1 MIKQNQRVINFLN
14 IASDAVLIFCSF
26 YLALYVRFEFLHGH
40 TSLELFSARYLLIVA
55 GYSLLVVLIY
65 AALRMYGSYR
75 FKESGSEIATILL
88 VNAVAVLGFMAF
100 LYVTRVMEFPR
111 LAVFLFWLLSSAAV
125 IGKRMVGRGILR
137 YYRKLGYNQK
147 HVLLVGSGPLA
158 GQYLADIAAGP
169 HLGITVDGYLRA
181 EPAPADKPVNA
192 ARSRAVSAALAD
204 PAVPAAAAAS
214 AAPPAAAGP
223 SIIAPSPTVLSD
235 PSDPFLAQ
243 YACPCLGSY
252 AGLETVLGRQA
263 FDEVIVALE
272 PTETAQIKPVIAAI
286 EKEGV
291 RVSLLPFYS
300 DYIPSHPA
308 INAVG
313 RSKLIDL
320 RSTPLDNLGWALCKR
335 GMDIAGSLLLII
347 LTSPIMLITAIGVKL
362 SSPGPI
368 LFKQE
373 RIGKDRKPFRMLKF
387 RSMRVTGTE
396 QTGWS
401 TDADPRKTRFG
412 SFIRKCSIDEI
423 PQFFNVFKGDMSLV
437 GPRPEVPYHVRHFK
451 EEIPLYLVRQQVRP
465 GITGWAQ
472 VHGLRGNT
480 SIEERVKYDI
490 WYIENWSLWLDIRIL
505 FKTAFGGMVNSE
517 KLAGTK
523 QTPGG
528 AAHG

>member
-14 IASDAVLIFCSF
+14 ITSDAFLIFASF

-55 GYSLLVVLIY
+55 GYSLLVVLVY
-65 AALRMYGSYR
+65 AALKMYGSYR

-100 LYVTRVMEFPR
+100 LYATRVMEFPR

-125 IGKRMVGRGILR
+125 IGKRLIGRGILR
-137 YYRKLGYNQK
+137 HYRKLGYNQK
-147 HVLLVGSGPLA
+147 HMLLVGSGPLA
-158 GQYLADIAAGP
+158 RQYLADIAAEP
-169 HLGITVDGYLRA
+169 HLGVTVDGYLRA
-181 EPAPADKPVNA
+181 ETT
-192 ARSRAVSAALAD
+192 
-204 PAVPAAAAAS
+204 
-214 AAPPAAAGP
+214 PPNK
-223 SIIAPSPTVLSD
+223 
-235 PSDPFLAQ
+235 SDPFLNEF
-243 YACPCLGSY
+243 ACPCLGSY
-252 AGLETVLGRQA
+252 AQLEQLLGRQA

-272 PTETAQIKPVIAAI
+272 PTETAQIRPVIAAI

-291 RVSLLPFYS
+291 RVSLIPFYS

-335 GMDIAGSLLLII
+335 GMDIVGSLLLII
-347 LTSPIMLITAIGVKL
+347 LTSPLMLITAIGVKL
-362 SSPGPI
+362 SSPGPV

-373 RIGKDRKPFRMLKF
+373 RIGKDRKPFQMLKF
-387 RSMRVTGTE
+387 RSMRITGTE
-396 QTGWS
+396 ATGWS

-412 SFIRKCSIDEI
+412 SFIRKFSIDEL
-423 PQFFNVFKGDMSLV
+423 PQLFNTFAGEMSLV
-437 GPRPEVPYHVRHFK
+437 GPRPEIPYHVRHFK

-472 VHGLRGNT
+472 VHGLRGDT

-517 KLAGTK
+517 KLAATD
-523 QTPGG
+523 QTPGET
-528 AAHG
+528 AHE

>member
-1 MIKQNQRVINFLN
+1 MIKQNQRIINFLN
-14 IASDAVLIFCSF
+14 IVSDAILTFCSF
-26 YLALYVRFEFLHGH
+26 YLALYVRI
-40 TSLELFSARYLLIVA
+40 ELFHGYTTLKLFSPRYLLVIT
-55 GYSLLVVLIY
+55 GYSLLVVLVY

-75 FKESGSEIATILL
+75 FKEPGSEIATILL

-100 LYVTRVMEFPR
+100 LYVTRIMEFPR

-125 IGKRMVGRGILR
+125 IGKRMVVRGLLR
-137 YYRKLGYNQK
+137 HYRKLGYNQK
-147 HVLLVGSGPLA
+147 HVLLVGSGPMA
-158 GQYLADIAAGP
+158 ARYLADLAAEP
-169 HLGITVDGYLRA
+169 HLGVMADGYLEA
-181 EPAPADKPVNA
+181 ESGEEGA
-192 ARSRAVSAALAD
+192 
-204 PAVPAAAAAS
+204 AVPVTDS
-214 AAPPAAAGP
+214 
-223 SIIAPSPTVLSD
+223 
-235 PSDPFLAQ
+235 FFEQ
-243 YACPCLGSY
+243 YACRCLGSY
-252 AGLETVLGRQA
+252 SQLEQLLEQQP

-272 PTETAQIKPVIAAI
+272 PHETAQIKPVIAAV

-291 RVSLLPFYS
+291 RISLIPFYS

-335 GMDIAGSLLLII
+335 GMDIIGSLILII

-373 RIGKDRKPFRMLKF
+373 RIGKDRKPFQMLKF

-401 TDADPRKTRFG
+401 TNADPRKTRFG
-412 SFIRKCSIDEI
+412 SFIRKFSMDEL
-423 PQFFNVFKGDMSLV
+423 PQFFNVLKGDMSLV
-437 GPRPEVPYHVRHFK
+437 GPRPEIPYHVRHFK

-472 VHGLRGNT
+472 VHGLRGDT

-490 WYIENWSLWLDIRIL
+490 WYIENWSLWLDIFIL

-517 KLAGTK
+517 QLA
-523 QTPGG
+523 
-528 AAHG
+528 AAAQPSGDTAHE